1 MEKDD
6 KEKKEEKKIKKVMLI
21 IEGFYFFYNAIYFLN
36 LEGSSLPIPSTLYNL
51 IIYSAICFLL
61 LFKKELI

>member
-21 IEGFYFFYNAIYFLN
+21 IAIFYFFYNAIYFLN
-36 LEGSSLPIPSTLYNL
+36 LEGSSLPISSALYNL
-51 IIYSAICFLL
+51 IIYSSICFLL

>member
-21 IEGFYFFYNAIYFLN
+21 IAIFYFFYNAIYFLN

-51 IIYSAICFLL
+51 IIY
-61 LFKKELI
+61 

>member
-21 IEGFYFFYNAIYFLN
+21 IAGFYFFYNAIYFLN

-51 IIYSAICFLL
+51 IIYSVICFLL